1 MKNKNSPSEEFSRV
15 EKFVKSWELV
25 QRNGWAIKIS
35 SLNEDNIM
43 LLFASQYTGQT
54 ILRYCVGEQEA
65 VATINV
71 ITHKNAREILDL
83 GY

>member
-1 MKNKNSPSEEFSRV
+1 M
-15 EKFVKSWELV
+15 
-25 QRNGWAIKIS
+25 
-35 SLNEDNIM
+35 NEDNIM

-54 ILRYCVGEQEA
+54 ILRYCIGEQEA

>member
-1 MKNKNSPSEEFSRV
+1 MKNKKPESDEFSKIS
-15 EKFVKSWELV
+15 KFVKSWDLV

-35 SLNEDNIM
+35 SLEENIM

-54 ILRYCVGEQEA
+54 ILRYCKDEHDA
-65 VATINV
+65 VETITY

>member
-1 MKNKNSPSEEFSRV
+1 MKNKNSEKKDFSIV
-15 EKFVKSWELV
+15 SKFVKSWNLV

-35 SLNEDNIM
+35 SLDDENFIIV
-43 LLFASQYTGQT
+43 FVSQYTKQS
-54 ILRYCVGEQEA
+54 IVRYCIGEKEA
-65 VATINV
+65 IETIAV